1 MVAVVASAVFF
12 LLSPATGA
20 AYLGELR
27 RPETRLGMLCAQGFF
42 ISPASFGW
50 FSAASFCLS
59 YAAYLAYHRYRYLVY
74 SLVSAAF
81 VLLSFRRKS
90 ILAVL
95 AVLFVS
101 LLIGDARRS
110 RLRAITICAVALA
123 LVLTAAAP
131 YMSGLWSNT
140 VTEYGSTDPYATA
153 RSALY
158 YTSFVIAKDHFP
170 LGMGLASFGS
180 YSSRLFYSST
190 YDEYGLSSMYG
201 MSSRNSSYLTDTY
214 WPMVLGEGGVISLL
228 SYAAFFAILLV
239 QTWKVSRRER
249 DALTTFLAG
258 GSLFL
263 ILGSLIESTA
273 SHFYGSSLHAILV
286 LLPVGMFWR
295 CCVTPRREDDG
306 APA

>member
-1 MVAVVASAVFF
+1 
-12 LLSPATGA
+12 
-20 AYLGELR
+20 
-27 RPETRLGMLCAQGFF
+27 
-42 ISPASFGW
+42 
-50 FSAASFCLS
+50 
-59 YAAYLAYHRYRYLVY
+59 
-74 SLVSAAF
+74 
-81 VLLSFRRKS
+81 
-90 ILAVL
+90 
-95 AVLFVS
+95 
-101 LLIGDARRS
+101 
-110 RLRAITICAVALA
+110 
-123 LVLTAAAP
+123 
-131 YMSGLWSNT
+131 
-140 VTEYGSTDPYATA
+140 
-153 RSALY
+153 
-158 YTSFVIAKDHFP
+158 
-170 LGMGLASFGS
+170 
-180 YSSRLFYSST
+180 
-190 YDEYGLSSMYG
+190 MYG